1 MMAGNTNFAPTEE
14 NHPNG
19 HRISS
24 RKIVAKGADLY
35 VKELTL
41 GVGEEVPLH
50 THSKVFDIFY
60 CLEGTFT
67 IELHDPRTKERLPD
81 LKLKVGDSAKVD
93 VGIAH
98 RPYNTGSSPCR
109 FLTVQGFGE
118 YDYIRYSAN

>member
-1 MMAGNTNFAPTEE
+1 MAGANTNFAATEE

-19 HRISS
+19 HKISS
-24 RKIVAKGADLY
+24 RKIVAKGTDLY

-41 GVGEEVPLH
+41 AVGEEVPMH

-60 CLEGTFT
+60 CLEGTFS
-67 IELHDPRTKERLPD
+67 IELFDPRTKRPLPE

-98 RPYNTGSSPCR
+98 RPFNTGSSPCR

-118 YDYIRYSAN
+118 YDYVRFSAT